1 MKNLTNKVGFGRLG
15 LKIDELPVTGVVTG
29 DIRVACQTLLGYI
42 PPNKY
47 IKGKLIYLTWL
58 WQNFQELIV
67 DVDDVVIAQHA
78 RAHIMM
84 LIGGCLMSDTS
95 EARVHFMYLFLLSNF
110 TEARHYNCIKCIV
123 SHIDDLSDKELQLK
137 LRFPLKRRWS
147 QSMSQTNIPTHAIKL
162 IRIIFDRL
170 QINKFMWTSYETPQI
185 R

>member
-1 MKNLTNKVGFGRLG
+1 M
-15 LKIDELPVTGVVTG
+15 
-29 DIRVACQTLLGYI
+29 RVACQALLGYI

-84 LIGGCLMSDTS
+84 LISGCLMSDTS

-110 TEARHYNCIKCIV
+110 TEARHY
-123 SHIDDLSDKELQLK
+123 S
-137 LRFPLKRRWS
+137 WS
-147 QSMSQTNIPTHAIKL
+147 AVLLAS
-162 IRIIFDRL
+162 F
-170 QINKFMWTSYETPQI
+170 F
-185 R
+185 